1 MHEDCE
7 KEGEKRRR
15 WKERTPHPVVDDK
28 TLFLY
33 SPFFS
38 NPSFSPPALQV
49 FLLLNKRLY
58 TRGEQMEVFFFAHA
72 ALCNL
77 NENHKKWLQCNNLVK
92 SHLHF
97 SHTAL

>member
-7 KEGEKRRR
+7 EEEEEKRRR

-33 SPFFS
+33 SPFSS

-58 TRGEQMEVFFFAHA
+58 TRGEQIEVILSLLHSIIET
-72 ALCNL
+72 NI
-77 NENHKKWLQCNNLVK
+77 VK
-92 SHLHF
+92 RGYS
-97 SHTAL
+97 ARP